1 MSEKKRCRN
10 GQEEMG
16 EKNYNKKK
24 IGEKTCLPCR
34 LLVMVGVAGELAEEL
49 ELLLE
54 EKRLFEIFEEK
65 ISIFVQNNQ
74 YLSKFTGL
82 ILL

>member
-1 MSEKKRCRN
+1 
-10 GQEEMG
+10 MG
-16 EKNYNKKK
+16 EKIYNKKK

-54 EKRLFEIFEEK
+54 EKDYLK
-65 ISIFVQNNQ
+65 YLKKKYP
-74 YLSKFTGL
+74 YLSKTINICQDL
-82 ILL
+82 QD

>member
-16 EKNYNKKK
+16 EKMYNKKK

-54 EKRLFEIFEEK
+54 EKDYLEYLK
-65 ISIFVQNNQ
+65 KKYP
-74 YLSKFTGL
+74 YLSKTINICQDL
-82 ILL
+82 QD